1 MGQYSITRSKY
12 TMANTHNKKYTH
24 PNSKKTTKASVKHVL
39 TANDFPELNISTSQ
53 PTANIMPTNEPTQST
68 QAKKQTKLQKK
79 MNYVG
84 VAKHF
89 VTIEREEK
97 VQDGWVKI
105 KRDSNGFV
113 SRQFGRNVPNTTLTI
128 LECNDKQR
136 EYKEM
141 QARHASYREID
152 NERLFADYK
161 YSWETEST
169 HSSELNSLND
179 DEMSHT
185 SELSDEEF
193 DDY

>member
-1 MGQYSITRSKY
+1 MHLNMGQYSITRSKY

-53 PTANIMPTNEPTQST
+53 PTQPTQPTQSR
-68 QAKKQTKLQKK
+68 KQTKLEKK

-89 VTIEREEK
+89 VTVEREEK

-105 KRDSNGFV
+105 KRDSNGFI
-113 SRQFGRNVPNTTLTI
+113 SRQFGRNVPNATLTI

-136 EYKEM
+136 QYKEM
-141 QARHASYREID
+141 QTRHANYREID

-169 HSSELNSLND
+169 HSSELNSVND
-179 DEMSHT
+179 DELSNT
-185 SELSDEEF
+185 SELSDDEF

>member
-89 VTIEREEK
+89 VTIQREEK

-179 DEMSHT
+179 DELSHT